1 MLHTQ
6 IEINTYRI
14 VQHIE
19 KLLVWMMAGAGE
31 WGGKNKIKKTRN
43 ETSISLKIS

>member
-31 WGGKNKIKKTRN
+31 WGGGRIKLRRQ
-43 ETSISLKIS
+43 EMRQVYH